1 MSRPVAGGK
10 DSMSD
15 QVYDPARA
23 ARLAVLLRA
32 LATRI
37 TQLRTD
43 AEMLQAGPELLR
55 MMGDARS
62 ELFHYEVRATYD
74 SPETAEHRRI
84 VREAGEQADALRF
97 DTEDDGDV
105 PWRAREV

>member
-1 MSRPVAGGK
+1 
-10 DSMSD
+10 MSD

-32 LATRI
+32 LAVRI
-37 TQLRTD
+37 NQLRTESD
-43 AEMLQAGPELLR
+43 LLQAGPELLR

-74 SPETAEHRRI
+74 APETAEHRRI
-84 VREAGEQADALRF
+84 VREASHQAEGLVF
-97 DTEDDGDV
+97 DDEPGGDE
-105 PWRAREV
+105 PWRA